1 MQHLLIEDLDLVRLV
16 AKKDSSHLLSGLYI
30 VLELVGSQL
39 SLQISKYILNGR
51 ELRSVRWV
59 VKHLE
64 PVLLYH
70 LHYLRVLMSVKV
82 IVLKDQR
89 HIWIHSFHL
98 LHQVTEVFKVR
109 LVGLASFLKELNL
122 LTAMSGYTNGAGHV
136 AGQKLLPPLQKVS

>member
-1 MQHLLIEDLDLVRLV
+1 MKTPSRIKIPHVLSLRLPPEILNIMQHLLIEDLDLVRLV

-51 ELRSVRWV
+51 ELRSVARI

-70 LHYLRVLMSVKV
+70 LHYLRVLV
-82 IVLKDQR
+82 
-89 HIWIHSFHL
+89 
-98 LHQVTEVFKVR
+98 
-109 LVGLASFLKELNL
+109 
-122 LTAMSGYTNGAGHV
+122 
-136 AGQKLLPPLQKVS
+136 